1 MITFLDVPHEDF
13 NGLIDKLD
21 EKIAYVSDEFGI
33 EINSYGYILRLA
45 LNAIQGETVD
55 NLIDRL
61 RANRELERE
70 LDISG
75 YTIGF
80 LEENNPKAVLEEL
93 LMYIRDNQPKQKILL
108 DYLNK
113 VEKSVIAVVDIND
126 IDFIEKK
133 IRNKKVKVMSQ
144 TAFKNTDLK
153 TRRVVYISFNGKKDF
168 DEIYHLNNDVKLVVY
183 ESEKNIYY
191 KYLDKR
197 KRMIEAEVNSND
209 RLKISG
215 IEYKEVVSN
224 IPPVSKTVEGIIAY
238 LDEMSNQAYEGY
250 KNEGDVLLSEI
261 EEKLLYK
268 VMTSRGILILESSD
282 TVFSDEGDLKK
293 VYNIKVGDRIRIYPK
308 EELAE
313 NLYQLAVETE
323 PEVFGKVEEHSE
335 FWKDIVRELRKRYED
350 DLLYQKLKNIGL
362 RVQQNTFET
371 YAVDKSLR
379 KFPMFNN
386 DLRLILS
393 LYFENKP
400 NNEMNTI
407 LQPILKS
414 KRLYNGAMI
423 VLGRG
428 LKQELGLYLKENII
442 GDILKKRNFNEAA
455 LKAFVDKEMPIH
467 DVIYKEVFDDSIDYL
482 NETTL
487 QFI

>member
-153 TRRVVYISFNGKKDF
+153 TRRVVYISFNG
-168 DEIYHLNNDVKLVVY
+168 
-183 ESEKNIYY
+183 
-191 KYLDKR
+191 
-197 KRMIEAEVNSND
+197 NSND